1 MEEMMM
7 IFMEEEGKVME
18 ILNYVVA
25 KVEEEEISDFMK
37 ESMMGMMFDMLFKEK
52 SVETAEM
59 VSKAVKEINAEMG
72 FLE

>member
-1 MEEMMM
+1 MEEML
-7 IFMEEEGKVME
+7 IFIEESEKVME

-37 ESMMGMMFDMLFKEK
+37 ESMMSMLFDVLFKEK

-59 VSKAVKEINAEMG
+59 VLNAVKEVNAEMG
-72 FLE
+72 YFE